1 MDSTLNSSRMDWEFR
16 QYSLTRRLL
25 LLQARTRTIC
35 TFTGLSRH
43 RVIKLRRRWGFDD
56 EVRRRGPSHNSL
68 IALFR
73 SPSIRDEAASLAVL
87 SELFGAVDYCK
98 RWRKPFDSLPMGE
111 ILCDVLEFYRA
122 FVPVS
127 RFEFD
132 RFVLLVKGLTTTNLI
147 TRGNCGA
154 CGAIIVIDPLSV
166 REDQCALCAPR
177 NTTSDDRY
185 VSPAAYKRSK
195 QA

>member
-1 MDSTLNSSRMDWEFR
+1 MDGTLNSSRMDWEFR
-16 QYSLTRRLL
+16 QYSLVRRLL

-73 SPSIRDEAASLAVL
+73 SPGIRDEAASLAVL

-111 ILCDVLEFYRA
+111 ILCDVLEFYRTS
-122 FVPVS
+122 VPLS

-132 RFVLLVKGLTTTNLI
+132 QLVLLAKGLTTTNLI
-147 TRGNCGA
+147 ARTNCRT
-154 CGAIIVIDPLSV
+154 CGAIIAIDPLST
-166 REDQCALCAPR
+166 RDDECFYCLAKTQCSHQQKSFSLQ
-177 NTTSDDRY
+177 
-185 VSPAAYKRSK
+185 RSK
-195 QA
+195 